1 MPVDS
6 DGNRADIVMDLNA
19 RINRMNLG
27 GLYEVY
33 INAARRDLRKNIGK
47 RLNIALGD
55 KHAHTL
61 VDSIYHENNALF
73 NETYSHLMG
82 FYKMISPLQ
91 YKWMAEEAP
100 DVEKVNHLASVI
112 KKNLYLYLPTNN
124 TVEYLSFVKEIEKTT
139 YAPIYGKLTYRTKT
153 GEVVTS
159 NDPGR
164 IGPMYTIL
172 LEKTG
177 DDWSAIASGKVQN
190 QGFLSRLT
198 RNDKFASPTRN
209 QPVRAFGESEFRI
222 LNAYGGARLVAE
234 LKDRNNNPT
243 VHKEIVTNIL
253 DSPTPTAIDC
263 VVDRDETPFGQSKDL
278 QLVNHM
284 LFCSGIELK
293 YTKTTSPD
301 FKGGY

>member
-6 DGNRADIVMDLNA
+6 DGNRADVVMDLNA

-33 INAARRDLRKNIGK
+33 INSARRDLRKKLGK
-47 RLNIALGD
+47 MLNVQLGD
-55 KHAHTL
+55 KHAHTH
-61 VDSIYHENNALF
+61 VENIYHENRQLF
-73 NETYSHLMG
+73 DQTYNYLTD

-91 YKWMAEEAP
+91 YQWMAIDAPQEER
-100 DVEKVNHLASVI
+100 VNHLSSI
-112 KKNLYLYLPTNN
+112 IRKELYLYLPTNN
-124 TVEYLSFVKEIEKTT
+124 TVEYLSFVEQLEKTS
-139 YAPIYGKLTYRTKT
+139 YAPVYSKLTYRTKT

-159 NDPGR
+159 LNPGR
-164 IGPMYTIL
+164 IGPMYVIL

-198 RNDKFASPTRN
+198 RGDKYSNPTRT
-209 QPVRAFGESEFRI
+209 QPVRAYGESEFRI
-222 LNAYGGARLVAE
+222 LNAYAGALTVAE
-234 LKDRNNNPT
+234 LKDRNNNPA

-253 DSPTPTAIDC
+253 DSPVPTAIDC
-263 VVDRDETPFGQSKDL
+263 VVDRNKYPFGQSKDL
-278 QLVNHM
+278 QILNHM
-284 LFCSGIELK
+284 LFCAGIELE
-293 YTKTTSPD
+293 YTRTTSAD